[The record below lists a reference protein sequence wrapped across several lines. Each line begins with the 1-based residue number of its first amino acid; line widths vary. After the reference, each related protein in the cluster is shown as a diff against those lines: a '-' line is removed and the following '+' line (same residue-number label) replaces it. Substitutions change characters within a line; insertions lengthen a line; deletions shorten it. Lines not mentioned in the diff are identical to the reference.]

1 MAVVAAMMVEV
12 LCCDVGCGS
21 SVVVFYYGSIPQE
34 VGRAVHCVAVE
45 RLIGQSFLEEG
56 GCE

>member
-1 MAVVAAMMVEV
+1 MMVEV